1 VTEAL
6 WPGLDL
12 GRARDRLN
20 AAVHHLRRTLGRSD
34 LVERAGD
41 TLVLRVDRGVDVD
54 LVRLRRPAVP
64 GPLVAIT
71 GMLCDAQFPGDE
83 KLAEARRA
91 VAVELSGPRP

>member
-1 VTEAL
+1 
-6 WPGLDL
+6 
-12 GRARDRLN
+12 
-20 AAVHHLRRTLGRSD
+20 
-34 LVERAGD
+34 
-41 TLVLRVDRGVDVD
+41 VDVD

-83 KLAEARRA
+83 NLAEARRA